1 MDCQECDTRPV
12 SLSLSINIAN
22 LPRLPSASTKGVV
35 SVQLKNAS
43 ISSTVTSLIK
53 ICALLTLSVIRHNC
67 SWLNTPS
74 DFLLLFFTIN
84 SSLEDFLL
92 DEMGTE
98 SPRLVENSLNKSAK
112 ASRENGAFVKYLSI
126 KSSRLVRSS

>member
-1 MDCQECDTRPV
+1 MKQYWKAGQIVERPKSLCYEGKTYIPPTDEILIEAGYEIKEQE
-12 SLSLSINIAN
+12 
-22 LPRLPSASTKGVV
+22 
-35 SVQLKNAS
+35 
-43 ISSTVTSLIK
+43 VT
-53 ICALLTLSVIRHNC
+53 
-67 SWLNTPS
+67 
-74 DFLLLFFTIN
+74 
-84 SSLEDFLL
+84 LEDVLL